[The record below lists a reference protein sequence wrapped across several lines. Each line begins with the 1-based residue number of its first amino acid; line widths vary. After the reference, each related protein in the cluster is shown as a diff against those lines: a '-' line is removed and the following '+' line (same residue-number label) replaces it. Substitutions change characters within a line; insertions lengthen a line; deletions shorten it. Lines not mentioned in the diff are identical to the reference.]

1 MAQRRMTKT
10 KRAIKQAFTEAIVEK
25 GIDRLSVTD
34 VARRAGVNRG
44 TFYLHY
50 TDKYDLL
57 HKLENETLEEL
68 GEILFR
74 EDGPVTD
81 PRDLVTNTAV
91 LDALRFVQADAA
103 FFTAL
108 TGPGGDPEF
117 VEEFKSV
124 IGRHLFAEVERSSAL
139 KVRLHDMPLPY
150 AREIAL
156 GSIVAVISLW
166 LRSGATDSVELVA
179 SVIDTAKKTAP
190 LDLLE

>member
-117 VEEFKSV
+117 VDEFKSV

-166 LRSGATDSVELVA
+166 LRNGATDSVELVA
-179 SVIDTAKKTAP
+179 SVIDTAKRTAP

>member
-74 EDGPVTD
+74 EGGPVTD

-117 VEEFKSV
+117 VDEFKSV

-166 LRSGATDSVELVA
+166 LRNGATDSVELVA
-179 SVIDTAKKTAP
+179 SVIDTAKRTAP

>member
-10 KRAIKQAFTEAIVEK
+10 KRAIKQAFTELITEK

-44 TFYLHY
+44 TVYLHY

-68 GEILFR
+68 GGILFK
-74 EDGPVTD
+74 EGEPVTD

-117 VEEFKSV
+117 VEEFKRV
-124 IGRHLFAEVERSSAL
+124 IGRHLFAEVERSSTL
-139 KVRLHDMPLPY
+139 SVRLHDMPLPY

-166 LRSGATDSVELVA
+166 LRNGATDPVELVA
-179 SVIDTAKKTAP
+179 RVIDTAKRTAP